1 MISTVVIAV
10 IYRHSRSDSN
20 AFIKTLNN
28 KLGEIDCN
36 KNDFY
41 LMGDINLNISESD
54 CSSSSINYLSMLESN
69 GVFQLKAKP
78 TRVTK
83 NSASLID
90 HIFTSALSNPIFPGI
105 ILNNISD
112 HFITYCAT
120 SLKSNPESVKHKK
133 YICRDIKNLDIESY
147 LLDLDKNMNEFK
159 NCLDCINAN
168 NFNFIFDDFIKRV
181 RLIIDFYAPLRQIS
195 RRQKRLR
202 AKPWLTKGLVS
213 IKYKQK
219 LYRSHFLSNDVDK
232 KTYYKQYSNKL
243 NKIKTKA
250 KKRFTIIYLKIT
262 VKIPVKPG
270 LQLIQFSILKT
281 ILSLLHINL
290 ILTIVP

>member
-1 MISTVVIAV
+1 MLAVRISGFLLNFPGVQRTVVIAV
-10 IYRHSRSDSN
+10 IYRHPRSDSN
-20 AFIKTLNN
+20 AFIETLNN

-36 KNDFY
+36 KNNFY
-41 LMGDINLNISESD
+41 LIGDINLNISESD

-69 GVFQLKAKP
+69 GVFQLITKP

-105 ILNNISD
+105 ILNDISD
-112 HFITYCAT
+112 HFITYCVT

-159 NCLDCINAN
+159 NCLDCINSN

-202 AKPWLTKGLVS
+202 AKPWLTKGLLVS

-232 KTYYKQYSNKL
+232 KTYYSISN
-243 NKIKTKA
+243 
-250 KKRFTIIYLKIT
+250 
-262 VKIPVKPG
+262 
-270 LQLIQFSILKT
+270 IQ
-281 ILSLLHINL
+281 IN
-290 ILTIVP
+290 